1 MGHNE
6 RLIAPSHPWIDF
18 RVDLRSLGHLAW
30 MALGE
35 CASKCEHIA
44 NTPLRP
50 DIRHKLH
57 LVYLA
62 KGVQAT
68 TAIEGNTLSQAE
80 VMARIEGKSSLPAS
94 KEYLGLEV
102 DNIIRA
108 CNRIGQ
114 TVAAGRDEQ
123 ITVALLC
130 DYNADVLLDLELPE
144 GVVPGRLR
152 RYDVG
157 VGMYRGP
164 GHVYVPKLIERLC
177 RWLNGSDFDM
187 PGLPPSAVGI
197 LKAVLAHLYIA
208 WIHPFGDGN
217 GRTAR
222 LAELDILMRSGIP
235 SPAAHLL
242 SNHYN
247 ATRSEYYRQLDAA
260 SCEQTPTGFVKYAI
274 QGFLDGLR
282 EQLELVTGQT
292 RDIVWRN
299 YVHERFKE
307 IHSAAARRQ
316 RHVVLDLSNQANPVA
331 KAEIPSLTPRL
342 RKAYAGKTDKTLSR
356 DLSKLLK
363 MELLATARGEYFPNR
378 GLIEAFLPMRRNKE
392 QAETESENRK

>member
-6 RLIAPSHPWIDF
+6 HLIAPSHPWINF
-18 RVDLRSLGHLAW
+18 RVDLRSLEPLVW

-35 CASKCEHIA
+35 CVSKCEHVA

-50 DIRHKLH
+50 GIRDELH

-68 TAIEGNTLSQAE
+68 TAIEGNTLSEQE
-80 VMARIEGKSSLPAS
+80 VIERIQHKSVLPPS
-94 KEYLGLEV
+94 REYLGREA
-102 DNIIRA
+102 DNIISA
-108 CNRIGQ
+108 CNQIGQ
-114 TVAAGRDEQ
+114 AIAEGRDKQ

-130 DYNADVLLDLELPE
+130 DYNADVLRNLKLNE
-144 GVVPGRLR
+144 GVVPGQLR
-152 RYDVG
+152 RHGVG

-164 GHVYVPKLIERLC
+164 DHNYVPELMERLC
-177 RWLNGSDFDM
+177 QWLNRFDFDM
-187 PGLPPSAVGI
+187 PELPPEAGGI
-197 LKAVLAHLYIA
+197 LKAILAHLYVA

-217 GRTAR
+217 GRTTR
-222 LAELDILMRSGIP
+222 LVELDILMRSGIP

-260 SCEQTPTGFVKYAI
+260 SCRKTPMGFVEYAI
-274 QGFLDGLR
+274 RGFLDGLR
-282 EQLELVTGQT
+282 EQLERVTSQT

-299 YVHERFKE
+299 FVHESFRE
-307 IHSAAARRQ
+307 MRSEVARRQ
-316 RHVVLDLSNQANPVA
+316 QHVVLDLSLQPESVD
-331 KAEIPSLTPRL
+331 KVEIPTLTPRL
-342 RKAYAGKTDKTLSR
+342 REAYARKTSKTLSR

-363 MELLATARGEYFPNR
+363 MDLLIASRGKYSPNR
-378 GLIEAFLPMRRNKE
+378 KLIEAFLPMRRNKKRTE
-392 QAETESENRK
+392 IESENRK

>member
-1 MGHNE
+1 MGHDE
-6 RLIAPSHPWIDF
+6 HIIAPSHPWINFQVDF
-18 RVDLRSLGHLAW
+18 RSLGPLIW

-35 CASKCEHIA
+35 CVSKCEHIA

-50 DIRHKLH
+50 SLRDELH
-57 LVYLA
+57 LIYLA

-68 TAIEGNTLSQAE
+68 TAIEGNTLTEAE
-80 VMARIEGKSSLPAS
+80 VIERIQHKSTLPPS
-94 KEYLGLEV
+94 KEYLGQEV
-102 DNIIRA
+102 DNIISA
-108 CNRIGQ
+108 CNQIGQ
-114 TVAAGRDEQ
+114 SAVEGRDKK

-130 DYNADVLLDLELPE
+130 DYNADVLRNLKLDE
-144 GVVPGRLR
+144 GVVPGQLR
-152 RYDVG
+152 KHDVG

-164 GHVYVPKLIERLC
+164 DYQYVPELMERLC
-177 RWLNGSDFDM
+177 QWLNRLKFKRE
-187 PGLPPSAVGI
+187 AVGI
-197 LKAVLAHLYIA
+197 LQAVLAHLYVA

-222 LAELDILMRSGIP
+222 LVEFDILMRSGIP

-260 SCEQTPTGFVKYAI
+260 SCQKTPMEFVEYAI

-282 EQLELVTGQT
+282 EQLELVTSQT

-299 YVHERFKE
+299 FVHESFRE
-307 IHSAAARRQ
+307 MRSEVARRQ
-316 RHVVLDLSNQANPVA
+316 RHVVLDLSIQAEPIA

-356 DLSKLLK
+356 DLSKLVEMK
-363 MELLATARGEYFPNR
+363 LLISGGGKYGPNQ
-378 GLIEAFLPMRRNKE
+378 GLIEAFLPQRRSKE
-392 QAETESENRK
+392 RAEMESDDGK